1 MGVPFRHVFQQ
12 GPVIAAIARGA
23 IAAARGPATHSAPTT
38 PGPWIEEKL
47 PPRPDDLIRDYVR
60 HVGGDPSSYRNEV
73 PPHLFPQ
80 WVFPLQARALEGIP
94 YPMQKVLNG
103 GCRLK
108 VVAPLPTREALV
120 VRTRLEGI
128 DDDGRRA
135 VIHLVALTGTR
146 SDAELLRADLF
157 AIVPLAKKKGDGTK
171 KKEPARV
178 PKRAQ
183 EIQRWKLGADAGLDF
198 AKLTGDFNPVHW
210 VKPYARAFGFR
221 SCILHGFSTFARSWE
236 GLRARMLRPSLL
248 DVRFTKPLVLPARVG
263 LHITPEQQV
272 FVGEAGGPA
281 YLEGTYA

>member
-23 IAAARGPATHSAPTT
+23 VAAARGPSTSTKPTT
-38 PGPWIEEKL
+38 PGPWLEEKL
-47 PPRPDDLIRDYVR
+47 PPRPKDLIRDYVR

-103 GCRLK
+103 GCRLEVK
-108 VVAPLPTREALV
+108 APLPSGEGLV
-120 VRTRLEGI
+120 VRTRLESI

-135 VIHLVALTGTR
+135 VIHLSAITGTR
-146 SDAELLRADLF
+146 SEAEMLRADLF
-157 AIVPLAKKKGDGTK
+157 AIVPLGKKKGDGK
-171 KKEPARV
+171 KKERARV
-178 PKRAQ
+178 PERAK
-183 EIQRWKLGADAGLDF
+183 EIQRWKLGADAGWEF

-210 VKPYARAFGFR
+210 VPPYARAFGFR
-221 SCILHGFSTFARSWE
+221 NCILHGFSTFARSWE
-236 GLRARMLRPSLL
+236 GLRARMLRPRLL
-248 DVRFTKPLVLPARVG
+248 DVRFTKPLILPARVG
-263 LHITPEQQV
+263 LFITPEQQV
-272 FVGEAGGPA
+272 SVGESGGPA